1 MGNSEREQEAAA
13 RNAVVRF
20 PKSLQHTHR
29 FLSSSGDGSEMD
41 TNSLP
46 ERDKGAQACVNTRY
60 LWRNEKA
67 EQPCGYA
74 PHTVCAQIRIGPE
87 QPVMEAQAYAS
98 GGGGRLVKRHRR
110 GGMDQAEDPRPRP
123 PHVATEQFGS
133 CLTWIGS
140 LARSAS

>member
-1 MGNSEREQEAAA
+1 M
-13 RNAVVRF
+13 VRF

-67 EQPCGYA
+67 EQPCRYA
-74 PHTVCAQIRIGPE
+74 PHTVCKQIRIGPE

-98 GGGGRLVKRHRR
+98 GGGVDWSKDTGGEGGGNGPSGRP
-110 GGMDQAEDPRPRP
+110 QTPAAPRS
-123 PHVATEQFGS
+123 H
-133 CLTWIGS
+133 
-140 LARSAS
+140 